1 MTGVLTKEGPVKPQT
16 YGGGGGGRGGCHHV
30 MTKAEAAAPQLQA
43 KQTKD

>member
-1 MTGVLTKEGPVKPQT
+1 MTGVLTKDGPVKPQT
-16 YGGGGGGRGGCHHV
+16 RGGGGRVGGRHHV